1 MTDGSILTFNTLQA
15 YACVISCLNLNN
27 NQLNYC
33 NTRKLLNTSNGNKIH
48 LCHHF
53 INEMHIS
60 HLTHL
65 KVNFID
71 LFYFK
76 YVVDSRY
83 LLVLSGIA
91 NKLMISI
98 GRTLLV
104 QY

>member
-1 MTDGSILTFNTLQA
+1 
-15 YACVISCLNLNN
+15 
-27 NQLNYC
+27 
-33 NTRKLLNTSNGNKIH
+33 
-48 LCHHF
+48 
-53 INEMHIS
+53 MHIS
-60 HLTHL
+60 QHTHF

-71 LFYFK
+71 LFYFI

-83 LLVLSGIA
+83 LLVLSGLA